1 VHFNITN
8 SRAKARVQAAHIRRQ
23 LLLERGLR
31 KRLQAL
37 LDYQYAVIAE
47 HARHG
52 VFDVEIVVNAQ
63 RGAMIKALSEHYTRV
78 GAQFFASV
86 EASFAD
92 QSPKGS
98 RDTADGKAYFSAAEQ
113 KGMAAEFWQAF
124 HNWTLSQAA
133 DKVKKIGDATKRS
146 IRVLISEGSNNG
158 DSYKVIAE
166 SIWSS
171 TAKDINLKR
180 AQRIARTET
189 HTAST
194 YAVNEAVRSTRVKF
208 EREWVSMA
216 DERTR
221 PYPGST
227 GAAAKWDHRK
237 ANGQRRPMDV
247 AFDVSGEKLMVPGDP
262 KASAGNS
269 INCRCVLLYH
279 AVREGGQVQW
289 L

>member
-8 SRAKARVQAAHIRRQ
+8 SRAKARVQAAHIRQQ

-37 LDYQYAVIAE
+37 LDHQYAVVAE

-63 RGAMIKALSEHYTRV
+63 RGAMIKAVSEHYTRV

-86 EASFAD
+86 EAAYV
-92 QSPKGS
+92 
-98 RDTADGKAYFSAAEQ
+98 DTLGTAKSGTGAPER

-124 HNWTLSQAA
+124 HNWTLNQAA
-133 DKVKKIGDATKRS
+133 AKVTAVGDATKRM
-146 IRVLISEGSNNG
+146 IRRTIYSLQDEGA
-158 DSYKVIAE
+158 SYGVIADG
-166 SIWSS
+166 IAAK
-171 TAKDINLKR
+171 AKDINLKR

-189 HTAST
+189 HAAST
-194 YAVNEAVRSTRVKF
+194 YSVNEAVRSTRVKF

-247 AFDVSGEKLMVPGDP
+247 AFDVSGEKLMFPGDP

-279 AVREGGQVQW
+279 AVRAGGDIQW